1 MSILSTFYVEIFCT
15 NVVLA
20 AWSLALN
27 ELSYK
32 KCARKTL
39 MKLTASV
46 ENIRKGKKW
55 FVPRKDLL
63 HKINILNQRAL
74 DILEE
79 A

>member
-1 MSILSTFYVEIFCT
+1 
-15 NVVLA
+15 
-20 AWSLALN
+20 
-27 ELSYK
+27 
-32 KCARKTL
+32 